1 MKTMMAIYLSSAI
14 GLIIGNFIYAGL
26 VSFNLESAF
35 ERSFFQSIAIMT
47 VALITWFH
55 GP

>member
-1 MKTMMAIYLSSAI
+1 MKTMMAIYLSSEI
-14 GLIIGNFIYAGL
+14 GLIIGNFIYAGF
-26 VSFNLESAF
+26 VSFNWESAF

-47 VALITWFH
+47 VAVITLLH